1 MRTVTSAIV
10 LLLLAGCASA
20 GRPGAREL
28 SIQLVAEG
36 QFAHVQAPAISIAT
50 TAAERSR
57 LSTMAGKPLA
67 GDVLVAVFMGERS
80 TGGYAVR
87 VDGASVDGSEVRL
100 RGAFVGPPPGGIVT
114 QVITTPFAIAAIDRA
129 ALPSGPMTF
138 LFIDGGTTVARAE
151 AVLP

>member
-20 GRPGAREL
+20 GQPGAREL

-87 VDGASVDGSEVRL
+87 VDGA
-100 RGAFVGPPPGGIVT
+100 FVGPPPGGIVT